1 MIGQG
6 RPIVWKLY
14 DRARLTLRALGLPLR
29 ILLLIVSLGSML
41 TTVAWTEEV
50 NVRLRLAWGSGDSAK
65 HRWVGRI
72 VCADGKL
79 SDVQPL
85 GIEAD
90 APVAVRLVDNEL
102 VVDPREP
109 RGFDGCDVTIAGERN
124 SLVRFELRSEQSSA
138 PTVVEVPLSKL
149 VKEQVRE
156 SIDSLGSVLLAYR
169 SPGDRFRL
177 TSKRDNLI
185 FNPGEVWQARF
196 QTDFAAE
203 LAAGPVTVEIVLRAL
218 GSDAVLWQANQVV
231 TANSPAPDQLVLDL
245 AMPVQEGGYRLSLNA
260 SAEQSFATRFVPGQG
275 SKPFATREIDLV
287 VIDPTAKL
295 PTLVD
300 QWVPLLSI
308 DPANPGW
315 WQRLPTWAQVS
326 RLTGKPPG
334 TLGNVRL
341 LVRPGDAHGLVE
353 LAPSANAHDP
363 SWQSFALPIQE
374 AGLPHLVEITYPLAE
389 KQHLGISVIEPDA
402 AGRVT
407 SAAIESGLRVD
418 EIIEDTADQVGVYRL
433 LFWPRTQSPQL
444 LIVNR
449 HATQPGVFGR
459 IALLK
464 QDPAAVQVA
473 NAVHVPATGRLIAGY
488 IAKPVFAQNFGAAE
502 VLDPVSGTSVQSWST
517 FLEGAQRFT
526 QQLKLAGYNG
536 ALVSVAADGS
546 TLYPSEHL
554 APSPRYDTGMLAA
567 SGQDPIRK
575 DVLEMLLRVCD
586 REGVRVIPTLQLA
599 SPLPRLEV
607 RPRDARDTHSANV
620 WLDAQGRELARVRRV
635 SLAANYNILTPHV
648 QEEVIAIVKELADR
662 GGQHPSFSGIALQ
675 LNSNGFGV
683 LPGLEWGFDDE
694 TVAAFTADTH
704 TEIAATGERRFAER
718 AAQLLDEHR
727 IAWQTWRIK
736 QLTDFYRKLA
746 EVVRLQRQDLRLIL
760 TTEELFA
767 EPTLE
772 QAVRRCISQPARL
785 RELLAERGIDLEQ
798 LAAIP
803 GVEITNTRRLGSS
816 KFLQERVTD
825 LVINEASELGS
836 FLPTGIDLNF
846 RSAMLSRLASFD
858 QQSPFGQ
865 QTHLV
870 LAHLP
875 TSSISFGTSVTTTGS
890 YIDGGD
896 YLPLVVNTDHARQ
909 LRALAELPKDCS
921 EARTVCSQPLDIRVV
936 RTADASFLIC
946 VNESPWP
953 VSAKLDME
961 SSSDVA
967 WQLLGDSGQAGRLDS
982 GKSAWPVQ
990 VPANGSHVWK
1000 FSSPQ
1005 IRPGELHVV
1014 PNSKVREYL
1023 ANRIQEIEART
1034 GNLNIERD
1042 YAQLQNPGFELEG
1055 GEARIFGWQPHKGVG
1070 GSIEIDTSL
1079 VHGGLRSL
1087 RLKSVDQI
1095 GVAAQSHLFPLPETG
1110 MIVFTAQVRTSEAN
1124 EGASLTLA
1132 IETDEQGQ
1140 TYRRTRTISLGEE
1153 FSTQWK
1159 KCEMI
1164 VSDLPVGDAEQLRVQ
1179 FHVTGKADVIIDD
1192 VALCDLHFDDQRRSE
1207 LVKRVFAAKTALD
1220 EGQYTDCLRLLNEYW
1235 PQYLVAYVPPVV
1247 GHPAALAKQ
1256 PENST
1261 TKAPDDSTKSGG
1273 RFRNMLPR
1281 IWR

>member
-1 MIGQG
+1 M
-6 RPIVWKLY
+6 WKLY
-14 DRARLTLRALGLPLR
+14 SSARLMLRALRPPLR
-29 ILLLIVSLGSML
+29 ISLLILLCSTFIS
-41 TTVAWTEEV
+41 TAWSEEI
-50 NVRLRLAWGSGDSAK
+50 NVRLRFAWGSGDSAK
-65 HRWVGRI
+65 HRWVGRV
-72 VCADGKL
+72 VCANAKL
-79 SDVQPL
+79 SDLQPL

-90 APVAVRLVDNEL
+90 APVAVQLIKNEL
-102 VVDPREP
+102 IVDPREP
-109 RGFDGCDVTIAGERN
+109 RGFDGCDVTIAGESN

-138 PTVVEVPLSKL
+138 PAVVEVPLSKL
-149 VKEQVRE
+149 AKEQVRE

-177 TSKRDNLI
+177 VSKRENLI
-185 FNPGEVWQARF
+185 FNPGEVWPTRF

-203 LAAGPVTVEIVLRAL
+203 LATGPVTVQIVLRAL
-218 GSDAVLWQANQVV
+218 GSDAILWQATQVV
-231 TANSPAPDQLVLDL
+231 TAESPAPDQLVVDL
-245 AMPVQEGGYRLSLNA
+245 TMPTKEGGYRLSLNA

-275 SKPFATREIDLV
+275 LKPFATREIDLV
-287 VIDPTAKL
+287 VIDPAAKL
-295 PTLVD
+295 PALVD

-334 TLGNVRL
+334 SLGNVRL

-353 LAPSANAHDP
+353 LAPSANPHDP

-389 KQHLGISVIEPDA
+389 KQQLGISIIEPDS

-407 SAAIESGLRVD
+407 AATIESELCVH
-418 EIIEDTADQVGVYRL
+418 EVIEETAGQVGMYRL

-449 HATQPGVFGR
+449 SATQPGVFGR
-459 IALLK
+459 VALAK
-464 QDPAAVQVA
+464 QDPSAVPSA
-473 NAVHVPATGRLIAGY
+473 IPAKVSDNRLIAGY
-488 IAKPVFAQNFGAAE
+488 IAKPVFAQNFCATE
-502 VLDPVSGTSVQSWST
+502 VLDPASGMSVQSWST
-517 FLEGAQRFT
+517 FLDGAHRFA
-526 QQLKLAGYNG
+526 QHLKLAGYNG

-546 TLYPSEHL
+546 SLYPSEYL
-554 APSPRYDTGMLAA
+554 VPSPRYDTGMLAA

-599 SPLPRLEV
+599 SPLPRLETASH
-607 RPRDARDTHSANV
+607 DLQDNHSADV
-620 WLDAQGRELARVRRV
+620 WYDAQGRELKQVRHAP
-635 SLAANYNILTPHV
+635 LAANYNILRPRV
-648 QEEVIAIVKELADR
+648 QEEILALVKELAAR

-675 LNSNGFGV
+675 LDSNGFGV

-694 TVAAFTADTH
+694 TVAAFTSDTGI
-704 TEIAATGERRFAER
+704 EIVATGERRFAER
-718 AAQLLDEHR
+718 AEQLLDEHR
-727 IAWQTWRIK
+727 SAWQQWRIK
-736 QLTDFYRKLA
+736 KLTSFYRELA
-746 EVVRLQRQDLRLIL
+746 ELVCSQRKGLGLIL

-772 QAVRRCISQPARL
+772 QAVRRCVSQPGRL

-803 GVEITNTRRLGSS
+803 GIEITNTRRQVSS

-825 LVINEASELGS
+825 LVVNEASQLGS
-836 FLPTGIDLNF
+836 LLANGSQLNF
-846 RSAMLSRLASFD
+846 HTAALSRLTSFD
-858 QQSPFGQ
+858 QQSPFGP

-870 LAHLP
+870 LAQIP
-875 TSSISFGTSVTTTGS
+875 TNGAPFDISHTSTPS
-890 YIDGGD
+890 FIEGGD
-896 YLPLVVNTDHARQ
+896 YLTLALNADHARQ
-909 LRALAELPKDCS
+909 LRALAELPANIG
-921 EARTVCSQPLDIRVV
+921 ETRTVCTQPLNIRLA
-936 RTADASFLIC
+936 RTTDATFLIG

-953 VSAKLDME
+953 VNAKLDLE
-961 SSSDVA
+961 SSNDVA
-967 WQLLGDSGQAGRLDS
+967 WELLGHPGHTGKLGN
-982 GKSAWPVQ
+982 GKSGWPLQ
-990 VPANGSHVWK
+990 VSSNAMQVWK
-1000 FSSPQ
+1000 FSSP
-1005 IRPGELHVV
+1005 IVRTGELHVA
-1014 PNSKVREYL
+1014 PDDRVREYL
-1023 ANRIQEIEART
+1023 AGRIQEIELRT

-1055 GEARIFGWQPHKGVG
+1055 GESRIFGWQAHKGVG

-1079 VHGGLRSL
+1079 VSSGQRSL

-1110 MIVFTAQVRTSEAN
+1110 MIVITAQIRASEVN

-1132 IETDEQGQ
+1132 LETDEHGQ
-1140 TYRRTRTISLGEE
+1140 PYRRTRTISLGEE

-1164 VSDLPVGDAEQLRVQ
+1164 VNDLPVGDAEQLRVQ

-1192 VALCDLHFDDQRRSE
+1192 VGLCDLRFDDQRRSE

-1220 EGQYTDCLRLLNEYW
+1220 EGQYSDCLRLLNEYW
-1235 PQYLVAYVPPVV
+1235 PQYLVAYVPPVI
-1247 GHPAALAKQ
+1247 GQPAALAKQ
-1256 PENST
+1256 QENPAP
-1261 TKAPDDSTKSGG
+1261 KATEDNSKSGG
-1273 RFRNMLPR
+1273 RFRNMIPR